1 MVYKD
6 LEQKSKTF
14 SDSFCKRSPASPWA
28 AELIIYGKITPYQLL
43 RVNYKSTITW
53 CLETDLL
60 RANPNFFH
68 QPRYD
73 FVLVKVYDNV
83 HLFAQLQYI
92 FGITIE
98 EQIYYMALILPLLDE
113 PIPRHE
119 RSRDDTDLRLARL
132 RARPRKHAVFINVES
147 IVRGAL
153 LTRDHDSNFDEFFLI
168 TTIDQDM
175 WWRNKS
181 LVLPSK
187 RAEI

>member
-1 MVYKD
+1 M
-6 LEQKSKTF
+6 
-14 SDSFCKRSPASPWA
+14 
-28 AELIIYGKITPYQLL
+28 
-43 RVNYKSTITW
+43 
-53 CLETDLL
+53 L

-73 FVLVKVYDNV
+73 FVLVKVDDNV

-92 FGITIE
+92 FGITILE
-98 EQIYYMALILPLLDE
+98 KTYYMALILPLDE

-119 RSRDDTDLRLARL
+119 QSTDDTDLRLTRL
-132 RARPRKHAVFINVES
+132 RARARKHAIFISVES

-153 LTRDHDSNFDEFFLI
+153 LTRDHDSNFDDEFFLI

-175 WWRNKS
+175 WWRKKS
-181 LVLPSK
+181 LNLSSR

>member
-1 MVYKD
+1 M
-6 LEQKSKTF
+6 
-14 SDSFCKRSPASPWA
+14 
-28 AELIIYGKITPYQLL
+28 L
-43 RVNYKSTITW
+43 RVNYESTITW

-60 RANPNFFH
+60 RANPSFFH

-73 FVLVKVYDNV
+73 FIVVRVHDDV

-98 EQIYYMALILPLLDE
+98 DQIYFMALILPLDE

-119 RSRDDTDLRLARL
+119 HQSSDDTDLRLIRL
-132 RARPRKHAVFINVES
+132 RARTRKRAVFINVES

-153 LTRDHDSNFDEFFLI
+153 LIRDHNSNFDNEFFLV
-168 TTIDQDM
+168 TAIDQDM
-175 WWRNKS
+175 WWCNKS
-181 LVLPSK
+181 LILPSR

>member
-1 MVYKD
+1 M
-6 LEQKSKTF
+6 
-14 SDSFCKRSPASPWA
+14 
-28 AELIIYGKITPYQLL
+28 
-43 RVNYKSTITW
+43 
-53 CLETDLL
+53 L
-60 RANPNFFH
+60 RANPEFFH

-73 FVLVKVYDNV
+73 FILIRAYDDV

-92 FGITIE
+92 FSVTIE
-98 EQIYYMALILPLLDE
+98 EQTYYMALILPLDE

-119 RSRDDTDLRLARL
+119 RSSDVTDLRLIQL

-153 LTRDHDSNFDEFFLI
+153 LTRDHDSNFDDEFFLI
-168 TTIDQDM
+168 TAIDQDM

-181 LVLPSK
+181 LILPSR